1 MRTQKYLI
9 DTNVLIGLEDNHT
22 VRPALSEFIRLASK
36 HSITV
41 YVHEAVKDDIKRD
54 KNARRRKIS
63 LSKLRKFQTL
73 SKVRKLTEKT
83 LERHFGPL
91 HSPNDVVDA
100 TLLHAVHIGASDFLV
115 TEDTRLH
122 RRARRHAPKISGRL
136 LFVAD
141 AVQLIKTSLEPIEIP
156 IRYISEVSAHS
167 IPLEDEI
174 FDSLREGYQDFDAWW
189 RTKCIREHRPCWVVE
204 DDDLAGIVVR
214 KDESGENTDATIDAG
229 KVLKICTFKVQPEK
243 RGVKLGEL
251 LLKKIFWF
259 AQQNSYDLAYI
270 TTFDDQVALI
280 DLLEYYGFIHTKT
293 KIDGEMVYEKVFSQ
307 EKLEADGSASAYEMA
322 RSNYPRFLT
331 APDVQAFVI
340 PIREPYHDVLYPDLM
355 VESESG
361 SSESLAVGDGPKR
374 PGNTIRKVYLC
385 RAQSNLGP
393 PGSLL
398 FFYKGVSVNPPSQA
412 ITAIGVLE
420 DLSIAEST
428 RALRRMTGGR
438 SVYSEEELTSWGASR
453 ARPVKVINYLL
464 TGYIEPA
471 IYLNEL
477 LERGV
482 FNRRPPQSIAS
493 IGRTERDILLARLN
507 LGFRT

>member
-36 HSITV
+36 HNITV
-41 YVHEAVKDDIKRD
+41 YVHEAAKDDIKRD
-54 KNARRRKIS
+54 KNTTRRKIS

-91 HSPNDVVDA
+91 NSPNDIVDA

-122 RRARRHAPKISGRL
+122 RRARRHAPKIHGRL

-141 AVQLIKTSLEPIEIP
+141 AVQLIKTSLEPIEVP
-156 IRYISEVSAHS
+156 IRYVSEVSAHS
-167 IPLEDEI
+167 ISLEDDI
-174 FDSLREGYQDFDAWW
+174 FDSLREGYQDFDDWW
-189 RTKCIREHRPCWVVE
+189 RTKCIREHRPCWIVE

-214 KDESGENTDATIDAG
+214 KDESAENTDATIGAK
-229 KVLKICTFKVQPEK
+229 KVLKICTFKVRPEK
-243 RGVKLGEL
+243 RGIKLGEL

-270 TTFDDQVALI
+270 TTYDDQVALM
-280 DLLEYYGFIHTKT
+280 DLLEYYGFVHTMT
-293 KIDGEMVYEKVFSQ
+293 KDDGELVYEKVFSQ
-307 EKLEADGSASAYEMA
+307 EKLVADENANAYEVA
-322 RSNYPRFLT
+322 RINYPRFLT
-331 APDVQAFVI
+331 DSDVQAFVI
-340 PIREPYHDVLYPDLM
+340 PIKEGYHDVLYPDLV
-355 VESESG
+355 VESEDGSVGSG
-361 SSESLAVGDGPKR
+361 AESEGPKR

-398 FFYKGVSVNPPSQA
+398 FFYKGVSGNPPSQA
-412 ITAIGVLE
+412 VTAIGVLE
-420 DLSIAEST
+420 DVSIAEST

-438 SVYSEEELTSWGASR
+438 SVYSEEELSGWGASKT
-453 ARPVKVINYLL
+453 RPVKVINYLVV
-464 TGYIEPA
+464 GYVEPE
-471 IYLNEL
+471 IHLDEL
-477 LERGV
+477 LNMGV

-493 IGRTERDILLARLN
+493 IGRKARDILLARLN
-507 LGFRT
+507 LGFKT

>member
-9 DTNVLIGLEDNHT
+9 DTNVLIGLEDDHT
-22 VRPALSEFIRLASK
+22 VRPVLSEFIRLASK
-36 HSITV
+36 HNIAV
-41 YVHEAVKDDIKRD
+41 YVHEAAKDDIRRD
-54 KNARRRKIS
+54 KDARRRRIS

-100 TLLHAVHIGASDFLV
+100 TLLHAVQIGAADFLV
-115 TEDTRLH
+115 TEDTGLH
-122 RRARRHAPKISGRL
+122 RRARRHAPKLGGRL

-156 IRYISEVSAHS
+156 IRYISEVPAHS
-167 IPLEDEI
+167 IPLEHEI

-189 RTKCIREHRPCWVVE
+189 RTKCIGEHRPCWVVE

-214 KDESGENTDATIDAG
+214 KDESAENTDATIDAE
-229 KVLKICTFKVQPEK
+229 KVFKICTFKVRPEK
-243 RGVKLGEL
+243 RGIKLGEL

-259 AQQNSYDLAYI
+259 AQQNGYDLAYV

-293 KIDGEMVYEKVFSQ
+293 KNDGELVYEKVFSQ
-307 EKLEADGSASAYEMA
+307 EKLEADEDANAYEAA
-322 RSNYPRFLT
+322 RINYPRFLT
-331 APDVQAFVI
+331 SPDVQAFVI
-340 PIREPYHDVLYPDLM
+340 PIKEPYHDVLYPDLIIES
-355 VESESG
+355 ESESG
-361 SSESLAVGDGPKR
+361 ESLDVSDGPKR

-398 FFYKGVSVNPPSQA
+398 FFYKGASLNPPSQA

-420 DLSIAEST
+420 DLSIAQST
-428 RALRRMTGGR
+428 RALRRMAGGR
-438 SVYSEEELTSWGASR
+438 SVYSEEDLTSWGASR
-453 ARPVKVINYLL
+453 GRPVKVINYLL
-464 TGYIEPA
+464 TGYIEPP
-471 IYLNEL
+471 IYLDEL
-477 LERGV
+477 LEMGV

-493 IGRTERDILLARLN
+493 SGRTERDMLLARLN
-507 LGFRT
+507 LGFGT